1 MPTGKALIEQMNR
14 IPIMPDSLAIWGMG
28 QMGLA
33 IKGPDGI
40 IYIDPCLTDAV
51 YDTFHDARWTRAYP
65 PPLAPQDVTNASYVL
80 CSHEHLDHLDP
91 QTVGGIAVG
100 SPGAKFLVTGWS
112 VDLLSEADIGAE
124 RTMVPRVGETMT
136 LPGTSLKL
144 TTIPAAHYDKEY
156 DEEKG
161 YRWFGFILEWNGV
174 VFYHGGDTVI
184 FPGYIDL
191 LRGLPKADVAILAMN
206 GRDWFREDRM
216 NAVGNLLPDEGVQLA
231 QELGWDVLIPG
242 HNDLFPSNA
251 IPMAQFGSAF
261 EKFGPRQKYKFLQ
274 PGELYYY
281 VK

>member
-1 MPTGKALIEQMNR
+1 MPTGKALIEQMSRVSILPN
-14 IPIMPDSLAIWGMG
+14 SLAIWGLG
-28 QMGLA
+28 QMGVA

-40 IYIDPCLTDAV
+40 IYIDPCLTNV
-51 YDTFHDARWTRAYP
+51 VFDTFHDERWVRGYP
-65 PPLAPQDVTNASYVL
+65 SPLAPEDMTNASYVL

-91 QTVGGIAVG
+91 QTVGGAAVA

-112 VDLLSEADIGAE
+112 LDMLNAADIAAE
-124 RTMVPRVGETMT
+124 RAVVPQVGETMT

-144 TTIPAAHYDKEY
+144 TVIPAAHYDKEY
-156 DEEKG
+156 DEAKG

-174 VFYHGGDTVI
+174 VFYHGGDTII

-191 LRGLPKADVAILAMN
+191 LRGLPKTDVAMLAMN
-206 GRDWFREDRM
+206 GRDWFREERM
-216 NAVGNLLPDEGVQLA
+216 NAVGNLLPEEGVQLA
-231 QELGWDVLIPG
+231 AELGWDVLIPG
-242 HNDLFPSNA
+242 HNDLFPNNA
-251 IPMAQFGSAF
+251 IPMANIAGAF

>member
-14 IPIMPDSLAIWGMG
+14 ITIVPDSLAIWGMG
-28 QMGLA
+28 QMGVA

-40 IYIDPCLTDAV
+40 IYIDPCLTNV
-51 YDTFHDARWTRAYP
+51 VFDTFHDERWTRGYP
-65 PPLAPQDVTNASYVL
+65 SPLDPHDITNAGYVL

-91 QTVGGIAVG
+91 QTVGGVAVA

-112 VDLLSEADIGAE
+112 VDILSEADIGPE
-124 RTMVPRVGETMT
+124 RVMVPRVGEPMT

-144 TTIPAAHYDKEY
+144 TTIPASHYEKEY

-174 VFYHGGDTVI
+174 VFYHGGDTII

-191 LRGLPKADVAILAMN
+191 LKGLPKADVAMLAMN
-206 GRDWFREDRM
+206 GRDWFREERM
-216 NAVGNLLPDEGVQLA
+216 NAVGNLLPEEGVQLA

-242 HNDLFPSNA
+242 HNDLFPHNA
-251 IPMAQFGSAF
+251 IPMAQITGAF